1 MASLAKIDPKG
12 LEGREAGQSSA
23 PRSRDFFWD
32 SIVLFVVF
40 AILTLTGIDVVAEF
54 IRGSSVQCLLPE
66 NASASADYIKQIC
79 AGSLPRTEYFPV
91 IITVHAILILAPHY
105 IWLNMFGAKLDFFFQ
120 HVSLLVRTRDEKTGD
135 YAKVNYIV
143 SRQLEHAFKHSN
155 WMYYV
160 YLFKL
165 AIQFAV
171 SAVGL
176 AVVAKYYDD
185 YQVTFRCSGDS
196 VGSEYWPLGSE
207 TVSCV
212 FSSLRLLG
220 QIRYFYYFF
229 LSLGM
234 ACLLLA
240 FFWCVS
246 LHHSELGVENLAQF
260 SFESTLPFT
269 SYIPQL
275 PLYSP
280 TLCPPLWSFVH
291 GLLSY
296 LPYCSWTHSSDYNI
310 QSDYDFLV
318 VKLFRTEGGLA
329 HILQEVHAL
338 RWLKEKNDEE
348 YIRIR
353 IFKRQLG
360 DEEKKGV
367 HTILELIGGTY
378 VNCRTGKF
386 ARF

>member
-1 MASLAKIDPKG
+1 M
-12 LEGREAGQSSA
+12 EGQSPA

-40 AILTLTGIDVVAEF
+40 AILTLTGIDVVVEF
-54 IRGSSVQCLLPE
+54 IRGSSVQCLLPGNE
-66 NASASADYIKQIC
+66 SASDYIKQIC
-79 AGSLPRTEYFPV
+79 VGSLPRTGYFPV

-120 HVSLLVRTRDEKTGD
+120 HVSLLVRTMDEKTGD

-143 SRQLEHAFKHSN
+143 SRQLEHAFQHSN
-155 WMYYV
+155 GMYYM

-165 AIQFAV
+165 AVQFVV
-171 SAVGL
+171 SVVGL
-176 AVVAKYYDD
+176 AIVVECYCD
-185 YQVTFRCSGDS
+185 YEMTFPCTGDNI
-196 VGSEYWPLGSE
+196 GSEYWPLGNE
-207 TVSCV
+207 TARCV
-212 FSSLRLLG
+212 FSSLRLLE
-220 QIRYFYYFF
+220 QIRNFYYFF

-234 ACLLLA
+234 ACQLLA

-246 LHHSELGVENLAQF
+246 LHLSELGVENIAQF

-269 SYIPQL
+269 SYTPQL
-275 PLYSP
+275 PLHSP
-280 TLCPPLWSFVH
+280 TLCPPLWSFVY

-296 LPYCSWTHSSDYNI
+296 LPCCSLTHSSEYNI
-310 QSDYDFLV
+310 RSDYDFLV

-338 RWLKEKNDEE
+338 RLLKKKNDEE

-353 IFKRQLG
+353 ILKRQLG
-360 DEEKKGV
+360 SEEKKG
-367 HTILELIGGTY
+367 IRYFRINMRCLCLPYIG
-378 VNCRTGKF
+378 REIF
-386 ARF
+386 ERF